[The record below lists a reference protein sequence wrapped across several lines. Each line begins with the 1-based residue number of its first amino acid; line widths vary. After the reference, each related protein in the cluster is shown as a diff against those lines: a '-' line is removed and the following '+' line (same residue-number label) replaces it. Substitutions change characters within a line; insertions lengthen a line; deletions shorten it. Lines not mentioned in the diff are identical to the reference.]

1 MQMHNLVCLIGRL
14 TQDVNLEKEGGKDIA
29 RPTLAVQR
37 TFKNEDGVFETDYID
52 IVLYNTLATHTSEY
66 CKKGDL
72 VGIKGRLE
80 NTQMASGSILE
91 VLVDKITFLASNA
104 NKIDK

>member
-14 TQDVNLEKEGGKDIA
+14 SQDVNLEKEGGKDVA
-29 RPTLAVQR
+29 RLTLAVQR

-80 NTQMASGSILE
+80 NTQTDIGTILE
-91 VLVDKITFLASNA
+91 VVVDKISFLAS
-104 NKIDK
+104 KSK

>member
-14 TQDVNLEKEGGKDIA
+14 SQDVNLEKEGGKDVA
-29 RPTLAVQR
+29 RLTLAVQR
-37 TFKNEDGVFETDYID
+37 TFKNEDGVFEIDYID
-52 IVLYNTLATHTSEY
+52 IVLYNMLATHTSEY

-80 NTQMASGSILE
+80 STQMASGSTLE
-91 VLVDKITFLASNA
+91 VVVDKLSFLSSKA
-104 NKIDK
+104 NEIDK